1 MFPPFMQWFLL
12 VNKVLG
18 SMCTRI
24 LTGQPIFGENI
35 DLLKSTVSRIT
46 RPKDSNF
53 INKFE
58 GEMLSKEEYHEYIS
72 YARVIDSMGIIPGES
87 RENKAFY

>member
-18 SMCTRI
+18 NMCTRI
-24 LTGQPIFGENI
+24 LTGEPIFGENI

-46 RPKDSNF
+46 SPKDNNF

-58 GEMLSKEEYHEYIS
+58 GEMLSKAEYHEYIG
-72 YARVIDSMGIIPGES
+72 YARVIDS
-87 RENKAFY
+87 